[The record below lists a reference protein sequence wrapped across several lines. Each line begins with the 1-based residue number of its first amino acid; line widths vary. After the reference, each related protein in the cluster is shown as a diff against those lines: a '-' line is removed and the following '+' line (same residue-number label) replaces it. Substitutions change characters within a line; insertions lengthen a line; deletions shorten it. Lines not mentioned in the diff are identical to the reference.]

1 MRTKNKRLISP
12 LCIFLAALV
21 LLAGCTQQ
29 AGRAVPGVI
38 NIVLLC
44 DDSTGFGAQNYAKG
58 VQMAVDEYGGPH
70 TVSVG
75 IYESGGTFED
85 ALKLNNEKAAD
96 PSVTA
101 ILSIQDY
108 DVVDAAAK
116 TMEENNK
123 TFFALHGYLE
133 DTVKRGYET
142 FFPFSLN
149 AEHLGYAMGLYAAQ
163 SGAKRIGCVHSDTP
177 FEQQEAVAFE
187 RAMLCSEEGRTVSS
201 LSEPFTSQEFY
212 SEMEAWKA
220 LGIDT
225 AYVPYYEPEWAADVL
240 AVIKEELPDIMY
252 LSCFRIESNEVVE
265 RLGEA
270 NKIVMPAYYPVDRN
284 SEYETWSER
293 FYERYGE
300 EPDNEA
306 VQGYD
311 AANLILAGYTGDN
324 ISLARNIRENAANA
338 EGIGGNIVYD
348 LLNGLPDPE
357 DESGPYDYEYLMMKD
372 GVFTVIE

>member
-1 MRTKNKRLISP
+1 MRTKNKRLIS
-12 LCIFLAALV
+12 LACVLLTV
-21 LLAGCTQQ
+21 LMLLAGCAQQ
-29 AGRAVPGVI
+29 AGQTDGVI
-38 NIVLLC
+38 KLVLLC
-44 DDSTGFGAQNYAKG
+44 DDSMGFGAQSYERG
-58 VQMAVDEYGGPH
+58 VWMAVDEYTGPN
-70 TVSVG
+70 TVSLD
-75 IYESGGTFED
+75 IYESGDTFED

-116 TMEENNK
+116 AMEENGK

-163 SGAKRIGCVHSDTP
+163 SGAKRIGCIHSDTS
-177 FEQQEAVAFE
+177 FEQQEATAFE
-187 RAMLCSEEGRTVSS
+187 RALLRSEEGRTVSS

-240 AVIKEELPDIMY
+240 AVIKEELPDITL
-252 LSCFRIESNEVVE
+252 LSCFRIEDREVIE

-270 NKIVMPAYYPVDRN
+270 NGIIMPAYYPVDR
-284 SEYETWSER
+284 SGEYEEWAER
-293 FYERYGE
+293 FYERYGA

-311 AANLILAGYTGDN
+311 AAKLILAAYTGDN
-324 ISLARNIRENAANA
+324 TSLARNIRENAPNA
-338 EGIGGNIVYD
+338 GGIGGNIVYD

-357 DESGPYDYEYLMMKD
+357 DEAGPYDYEYLMMKD
-372 GVFTVIE
+372 GVFTVVQ

>member
-1 MRTKNKRLISP
+1 MRTKNKRLIS
-12 LCIFLAALV
+12 LACVLLTV
-21 LLAGCTQQ
+21 LMLLAGCAQQ
-29 AGRAVPGVI
+29 AGQTDGVI
-38 NIVLLC
+38 KLVLLC
-44 DDSTGFGAQNYAKG
+44 DDSMGFGAQSYERG
-58 VQMAVDEYGGPH
+58 VWMAVDEYTGPN
-70 TVSVG
+70 TVSLD
-75 IYESGGTFED
+75 IYESGDTFED

-96 PSVTA
+96 PAVTA

-116 TMEENNK
+116 AMEENGK

-163 SGAKRIGCVHSDTP
+163 SGAKRIGCIHSDTS
-177 FEQQEAVAFE
+177 FEQQEATAFE
-187 RAMLCSEEGRTVSS
+187 RALLRSEEGRTVSS

-212 SEMEAWKA
+212 SEMKAWKA

-240 AVIKEELPDIMY
+240 AVIKEELPDITL
-252 LSCFRIESNEVVE
+252 LSCFRIEDREVIE

-270 NKIVMPAYYPVDRN
+270 NGIIMPAYYPVDR
-284 SEYETWSER
+284 SGEYEEWAER
-293 FYERYGE
+293 FYERYGA

-311 AANLILAGYTGDN
+311 AAKLILAAYTGDN
-324 ISLARNIRENAANA
+324 TSLARNIRENAANA
-338 EGIGGNIVYD
+338 GGIGGNIVYD

-357 DESGPYDYEYLMMKD
+357 DEAGPYDYEYLMMKD
-372 GVFTVIE
+372 GVFTVVQ